1 MNGKLIRAVFWG
13 LVAAFIVVIGLF
25 SIPTAREL
33 LMGSIFLVTSGAVL
47 LSLGGVLI
55 YLTLKEQMAGM
66 LKKFLILT
74 GVSAVG
80 IPISVVLHNAIYGL
94 LIYWFGADFWERIGL
109 GDEPFFFVLA
119 IIVCPIGFLIGT
131 VGSIVQFVKSAR

>member
-13 LVAAFIVVIGLF
+13 LVVAFIIVISLF
-25 SIPTAREL
+25 SIPAARKL
-33 LMGSIFLVTSGAVL
+33 LIGGIFLVTSGAIL
-47 LSLGGVLI
+47 LSLGGALI
-55 YLTLKEQMAGM
+55 YTTLREQATGM
-66 LKKFLILT
+66 FKKFLILT
-74 GVSAVG
+74 GASAVG

-119 IIVCPIGFLIGT
+119 VIVCPIGFLTGT

>member
-13 LVAAFIVVIGLF
+13 LVAVFIVVIGLF

-47 LSLGGVLI
+47 LSLGGALI

-74 GVSAVG
+74 GASAVG

-119 IIVCPIGFLIGT
+119 IFVCPIGFLTGA

>member
-47 LSLGGVLI
+47 LSLGGALI

-66 LKKFLILT
+66 PKKFLILT
-74 GVSAVG
+74 GASAVG

-119 IIVCPIGFLIGT
+119 VIVCPIGFLTGT
-131 VGSIVQFVKSAR
+131 IGSIVQFVKSAR

>member
-119 IIVCPIGFLIGT
+119 IIVCPIGFLAGT
-131 VGSIVQFVKSAR
+131 VGSIVQFVRSAR